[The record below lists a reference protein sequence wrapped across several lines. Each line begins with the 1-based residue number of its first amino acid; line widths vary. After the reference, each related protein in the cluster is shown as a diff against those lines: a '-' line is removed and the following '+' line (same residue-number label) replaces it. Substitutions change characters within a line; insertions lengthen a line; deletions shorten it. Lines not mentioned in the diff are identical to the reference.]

1 MKSLYKRQFL
11 ITAGMI
17 LISFALLGTSFFT
30 LSYQYTIRQ
39 TRDSMESNANYMAN
53 FTAKARALGVGVED
67 EVYLAMMAT
76 IAQISDAVV
85 LITEAD
91 GEMVVSTD
99 GVTIQ
104 NYSQLA
110 GHYLPPMVVEVVK
123 QENGYTGMSTLGGF
137 FSEKRYVAGTPIV
150 MSSRD
155 LTTGKVTQTMIGVA
169 YVAAEVSSLTELWR
183 GFITLFIFTAVVVL
197 CVAFLTSSVT
207 SMRLTKPLK
216 EIAETARKFG
226 HGEYELRVA
235 GYEKRRDEVGELA
248 EAFNAMAD
256 AISKS
261 EARRSEFVANISHE
275 LKTPMTTIAGFS
287 DGILDGT
294 IPPERERAALE
305 TISSETRRLSRLV
318 RRMLD
323 LSRLQSAENVTAQ
336 EQFDVSEVMLRVLV
350 SLETKINARHLD
362 VDTQLPDGPVMVWGD
377 PDAITQVCYNLL
389 DNAIKFS
396 EEGST
401 MGLSITTK
409 GGKAHVSVRNTG
421 QTIPPDEL
429 AMIFDRFHKSDKSRS
444 VDREGVGLGLYI
456 VKTILNNHKENI
468 TVTSQEGV
476 TEFIFTLTLA

>member
-1 MKSLYKRQFL
+1 MRSLYKRQFAL
-11 ITAGMI
+11 TAGMI
-17 LISFALLGTSFFT
+17 LISFALLGTAFFT
-30 LSYQYTIRQ
+30 LSYQYTLRQ
-39 TRDSMESNANYMAN
+39 TRDSMERNANYVAN
-53 FTAKARALGVGVED
+53 FTSKSRSLGLGVED
-67 EVYLAMMAT
+67 DVYIAMIAT

-99 GVTIQ
+99 GISVMG
-104 NYSQLA
+104 YKELA
-110 GHYLPPMVVEVVK
+110 GSYLPKSIADQVARS
-123 QENGYTGMSTLGGF
+123 GSYTGMSDLGGF
-137 FSEKRYVAGTPIV
+137 FAEKRYVAGTPILV
-150 MSSRD
+150 KTVD
-155 LTTGKVTQTMIGVA
+155 VTTGQTRQSLVGVA
-169 YVAAEVSSLTELWR
+169 YVAAEASSLTELWR
-183 GFITLFIFTAVVVL
+183 AFTSIFFFTAVVVL
-197 CVAFLTSSVT
+197 CIAFLTSSVT
-207 SMRLTKPLK
+207 SLRQTKPLK

-226 HGEYELRVA
+226 HGEYELRVR
-235 GYEKRRDEVGELA
+235 GYEDRKDEVGELA

-256 AISKS
+256 SISKS
-261 EARRSEFVANISHE
+261 EERRSEFVANISHE

-294 IPPERERAALE
+294 IPPDRERAALQ

-350 SLETKINARHLD
+350 SLETKINSRRLD
-362 VDTQLPDGPVMVWGD
+362 VDTQLPDAPVMVWGD

-396 EEGST
+396 AEGST
-401 MGLSITTK
+401 MGISITTM
-409 GGKAHVSVRNTG
+409 GGKAHVAVRNTG
-421 QTIPPDEL
+421 ATIPPDEL

-468 TVTSQEGV
+468 TVTSQDGV
-476 TEFIFTLTLA
+476 TEFVFTLTLA

>member
-1 MKSLYKRQFL
+1 MRSLYKRQFAL
-11 ITAGMI
+11 TAGMI
-17 LISFALLGTSFFT
+17 LISFALLGTAFFT
-30 LSYQYTIRQ
+30 LSYQYTLRQ
-39 TRDSMESNANYMAN
+39 TRDSMERNANYVAN
-53 FTAKARALGVGVED
+53 FTSKSRSLGLGVED
-67 EVYLAMMAT
+67 DVYIAMIAT

-99 GVTIQ
+99 GISVMG
-104 NYSQLA
+104 YKELA
-110 GHYLPPMVVEVVK
+110 GSYLPKSIADQVARS
-123 QENGYTGMSTLGGF
+123 GSYTGMSDLGGF
-137 FSEKRYVAGTPIV
+137 FAEKRYVAGTPILV
-150 MSSRD
+150 KTVD
-155 LTTGKVTQTMIGVA
+155 VTTGQTRQSLVGVA
-169 YVAAEVSSLTELWR
+169 YVAAEASSLTELWR
-183 GFITLFIFTAVVVL
+183 AFTSIFFFTAVVVL
-197 CVAFLTSSVT
+197 CIAFLTSSVT
-207 SMRLTKPLK
+207 SLRQTKPLK

-226 HGEYELRVA
+226 HGEYELRVR
-235 GYEKRRDEVGELA
+235 GYEDRKDEVGELA

-256 AISKS
+256 SISKS
-261 EARRSEFVANISHE
+261 EERRSEFVANISHE

-294 IPPERERAALE
+294 IPPDRERAALQ

-350 SLETKINARHLD
+350 SLETKINSRRLD
-362 VDTQLPDGPVMVWGD
+362 VDTQLPDAPVMVWGD

-401 MGLSITTK
+401 IGISIAAK
-409 GGKAHVSVRNTG
+409 SGKAHVAVRNHG
-421 QTIPPDEL
+421 ETIPPDEL

-468 TVTSQEGV
+468 SVTSQDGV
-476 TEFIFTLTLA
+476 TEFVFTLTLA